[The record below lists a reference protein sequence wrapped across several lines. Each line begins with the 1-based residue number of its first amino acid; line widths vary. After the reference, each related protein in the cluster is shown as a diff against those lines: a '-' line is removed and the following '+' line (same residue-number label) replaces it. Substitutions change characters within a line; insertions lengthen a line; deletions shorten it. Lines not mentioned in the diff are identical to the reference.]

1 MANSFIMDKLQ
12 SMMSMTRSIGIEAVS
27 RLYPND
33 FEVYMVALEL
43 TDSQDN
49 MIDYLVFPVLPDSIT
64 KTEPTRTNI
73 KKSLAGVTVLTN
85 PSYTPQEINIKGSF
99 GRNFKIL
106 RGKQSGSAF
115 SVNAGK
121 YDLYSVKS
129 KTMALN
135 MNFGEFD
142 LGIKT
147 GYGVLKI
154 LKAMCDKSIALDENG
169 KPMRLYFYNM
179 PLGES
184 YLVAIPP
191 SGVQYSQ
198 DVSKNMIWNYN
209 LTMMTVAPLEAVRS
223 QSKGASSLVNDLLPS
238 LVQMGVS
245 SLASGVEKA
254 TRGIRSAIL

>member
-1 MANSFIMDKLQ
+1 MADFITDRLK
-12 SMMSMTRSIGIEAVS
+12 SMMSMTRSIGIEAIS
-27 RLYPND
+27 TLYPND

-49 MIDYLVFPVLPDSIT
+49 MIDYLVFPILPDSIT
-64 KTEPTRTNI
+64 KVEPTRTNI
-73 KKSLAGVTVLTN
+73 KKSLSGVTVLTN
-85 PSYTPQEINIKGSF
+85 QSFTPQEINIKGSF

-121 YDLYSVKS
+121 YDLFSIKS
-129 KTMALN
+129 KLALN
-135 MNFGEFD
+135 LNFGDFD

-147 GYGVLKI
+147 GYGVIKI
-154 LKAMCDKSIALDENG
+154 LKAMAEKSVGLGPDG

-179 PLGES
+179 ALGES

-198 DVSKNMIWNYN
+198 DISKNMIWNYN
-209 LTMMTVAPLEAVRS
+209 LTMMTLAPLEAV
-223 QSKGASSLVNDLLPS
+223 QSRANRKSSLTDTLLPS
-238 LVQMGVS
+238 LVQTGVS
-245 SLASGVEKA
+245 ELAGGVEKA
-254 TRGIRSAIL
+254 TRGIRSAILW